1 MNNNKTEKY
10 SEKINAGNINSNNF
24 QKHNSKKIDVQS
36 NNLIT
41 GKPKLEQTQN
51 KVKGFEKIQTNSKEP
66 ISQVNIS
73 VSQSNPKID
82 LKKNR
87 KKYFASSKFKKNKS
101 QPEIIK
107 NGIKP
112 EPDKKFLQPAVEK
125 IVSQPKPKQNAP
137 QGAFKKQKAIIPKII
152 SQIIANQKIENVKN
166 EKQNYAKEKTA
177 SNQIQNTKIQNTK
190 IQNAIILNKKISIQ
204 SIGNEKLASEKI
216 SNQSNANQSNLN
228 KKIVNENISNVK
240 IANEK
245 TAKQKIAGTENE
257 HKNIEVSGDLAGNH
271 YVKLLNVV
279 SPKLSIKKTNEKFPL
294 MLAFIGDAVHT
305 LFVRSFF
312 MASSAGTPETQHNLS
327 SNYCRAKSQSEALDY
342 LHESLS
348 EQEQDLAK
356 RTRNAKNHSS
366 SKNTSP
372 EDYKK
377 ATAFEAIV
385 GYLYLSNQ
393 IKRLQKLLLKFM
405 EKK

>member
-10 SEKINAGNINSNNF
+10 SEKINAGNINSQKNNP
-24 QKHNSKKIDVQS
+24 KKIDVQS
-36 NNLIT
+36 NNLIAK
-41 GKPKLEQTQN
+41 KPKLEQTIS
-51 KVKGFEKIQTNSKEP
+51 KAKGFEKIQTHSKEP

-101 QPEIIK
+101 QPKIIK

-112 EPDKKFLQPAVEK
+112 ELDKKILQPAVEK
-125 IVSQPKPKQNAP
+125 IIAQPKPKQNAP
-137 QGAFKKQKAIIPKII
+137 QGAFENQKAIIPKII
-152 SQIIANQKIENVKN
+152 SQIISIQKIENLKN
-166 EKQNYAKEKTA
+166 EKQNNANEKPA
-177 SNQIQNTKIQNTK
+177 SDKIP
-190 IQNAIILNKKISIQ
+190 NAKISIQ
-204 SIGNEKLASEKI
+204 SIGNEKLANQKI
-216 SNQSNANQSNLN
+216 ANQSNANQSNNSN

-245 TAKQKIAGTENE
+245 TAKQKIAGTEN
-257 HKNIEVSGDLAGNH
+257 KNMEVSGDLAGNH